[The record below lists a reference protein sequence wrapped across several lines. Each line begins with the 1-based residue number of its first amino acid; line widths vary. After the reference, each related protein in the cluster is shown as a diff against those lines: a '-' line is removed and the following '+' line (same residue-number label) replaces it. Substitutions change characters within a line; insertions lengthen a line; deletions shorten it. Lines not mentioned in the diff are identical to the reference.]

1 MSTEGSLL
9 KARAGLLLDHP
20 FFGTLSLSLALIQ
33 DDDCD
38 TAATD
43 GASIIYN
50 DKYIAKQSAAQLKGL
65 LAHEILHCSGC
76 HHTRRQGRDP
86 ELWNMACDYVI
97 NDIVIESGLVL
108 PDGGL
113 IDVDKKYT
121 NMSSEEVY
129 SILNDMDKD
138 DRPAPCKWGGVLDAG
153 SQTAGASTGSQA
165 EAEWASL
172 TTQAAEAAK
181 SAGKL
186 PGHLESFLQDLVDS
200 QVDWRTVLWPFFTA
214 LNTDDYTWTR
224 PNRAYISEDEYF
236 PSMRE
241 ETCGTIA
248 IGIDTSGSC
257 YPAIDAFLSELDAI
271 CQDVRPAKVIVVQV
285 DTAVRQVNVIEQGQ
299 RLKDIELK
307 ITGGGGTRF
316 APFFQEIAENWP
328 EVEAIAYLTDLESY
342 DIDTC
347 EQLATA
353 PVLWVNT
360 EKTVAPFG
368 QTVYFNKYV

>member
-20 FFGTLSLSLALIQ
+20 FFGTLSLSLALVQ
-33 DDDCD
+33 DDDQP

-43 GASIIYN
+43 GASIVYN
-50 DKYIAKQSAAQLKGL
+50 EKFVNKQSGAQLKGL

-76 HHTRRQGRDP
+76 HHTRRQERDP
-86 ELWNMACDYVI
+86 ELWNIACDYVI
-97 NDIVIESGLVL
+97 NDIVIASGLIL
-108 PDGGL
+108 PEGGL
-113 IDVDKKYT
+113 VDTEGKYT
-121 NMSSEEVY
+121 GMSSEEVY
-129 SILNDMDKD
+129 AQLNEMDEDK
-138 DRPAPCKWGGVLDAG
+138 RPSPCKWGAVLDAG
-153 SQTAGASTGSQA
+153 SQTMGAATGSEA
-165 EAEWASL
+165 EAEWTSL

-181 SAGKL
+181 AAGKL
-186 PGHLESFLQDLVDS
+186 PAHIESFLQDLVDS

-214 LNTDDYTWTR
+214 LNTDDYSWTR

-241 ETCGTIA
+241 ETCGSIA

-257 YPAIDAFLSELDAI
+257 AHAIDTFFSELDAI
-271 CQDVRPAKVIVVQV
+271 CQDVRPARVIVVQV
-285 DTAVRQVNVIEQGQ
+285 DTRVTRVDVIEQGQ
-299 RLKDIELK
+299 RLKDIDIAFK
-307 ITGGGGTRF
+307 GGGGTRF
-316 APFFQEIAENWP
+316 VPFFEEIADNWP

-342 DIDTC
+342 DIEEC
-347 EQLATA
+347 ERLAIA

-360 EKTVAPFG
+360 EKTEAPFG